1 MKRLISIAALLLVLP
16 VAAAAQMAPG
26 QMGPGQTG
34 SGMQNCS
41 GMGPAMMQAKTPGDH
56 ALMQSMM
63 TMHQGMHGMKMTGNT
78 DRDFVSMMIPHHE
91 AAVAM
96 AQAELKYGTDP
107 KIKAMAQTMLD
118 AQQGEITAMKA
129 WEAAQKP

>member
-1 MKRLISIAALLLVLP
+1 MKRRISIAALLLVLP

-26 QMGPGQTG
+26 QMG
-34 SGMQNCS
+34 SAMQNCP
-41 GMGPAMMQAKTPGDH
+41 GMGSHAMMQAKTPGDR
-56 ALMQSMM
+56 ALVQSMM
-63 TMHQGMHGMKMTGNT
+63 VMHQGMQSMKMTGNT

-91 AAVAM
+91 AAVQM

-107 KIKAMAQTMLD
+107 KIKAMAQTMID